1 MHYVTVAGGN
11 AFYIKGGERSERR
24 SYEQPSYQ
32 VAALSSSAPIATTGS
47 AATTSFSSAPLAF
60 APEPAVVRARP
71 QRDADRQLIRSAPL
85 PPDRPLDLDL
95 PKRTAKAFA
104 PQPKAEMR
112 VAALLP
118 PPRDLRGTI
127 PLD

>member
-1 MHYVTVAGGN
+1 MLGADPETGREVTLRAGRHGPYVQLAAAEAGG
-11 AFYIKGGERSERR
+11 R
-24 SYEQPSYQ
+24 PS
-32 VAALSSSAPIATTGS
+32 
-47 AATTSFSSAPLAF
+47 
-60 APEPAVVRARP
+60 
-71 QRDADRQLIRSAPL
+71 SAPL